1 MPKNRITKPFFKV
14 FKKKHSILILKP
26 PREALILA
34 RGKPLSRS
42 PSLPWMT
49 ASEDALTWEQVKDRG
64 SICWRKSPPLAYGL
78 LAPSAGFAGFADGE
92 AASQPRRRQIQC
104 TQQTGRRCC
113 IVPVDLGG
121 GETRPP
127 NPPSAS
133 GDAATWSGGWGCPPD
148 RRQGA
153 QGNLQV
159 RCCWGAPRQAAALTA
174 CTYFTLIGLSAGG
187 AAAPCGRLFCMSH
200 QLKSRLNGYA
210 CVFACKKERVNG

>member
-78 LAPSAGFAGFADGE
+78 LDLLPLLGSPASPTVKLLRSPAVVKSSVPSRPVAA
-92 AASQPRRRQIQC
+92 AASYR
-104 TQQTGRRCC
+104 
-113 IVPVDLGG
+113 
-121 GETRPP
+121 
-127 NPPSAS
+127 
-133 GDAATWSGGWGCPPD
+133 
-148 RRQGA
+148 
-153 QGNLQV
+153 
-159 RCCWGAPRQAAALTA
+159 
-174 CTYFTLIGLSAGG
+174 
-187 AAAPCGRLFCMSH
+187 
-200 QLKSRLNGYA
+200 
-210 CVFACKKERVNG
+210 